1 MQKIKCALIGSGNIG
16 TDLIYKIQRSPVL
29 EPVWMVGIDPQS
41 EGLQRARDMG
51 LKTTAD
57 GVDGLLPHVAA
68 DGIQIAFDAT
78 SAYVHAE
85 NSRKLNELGVLMIDL
100 TPAAIGPLCVPP
112 VNLREHA
119 DGLAPGR
126 SQAGPTPSG
135 GSGPGAAGE
144 HGGLLTEMNVNM
156 ISCAGQ
162 ATIPIVNA
170 VSRVQPVAY
179 AEIVASLASKS
190 VGPGTRAN
198 LDEFTYTTSNAI
210 EKVGGAR
217 KGKALAI
224 INPAEPPMIMRNTIQ
239 CLCDDEP
246 DQARITESILAMIK
260 EVQKYVPGY
269 KLVNGPLFDGK
280 RIAVFMQVAGLGD
293 YLPTYA
299 GNLDIM
305 TAAACRT
312 AEMFAQEILSGA
324 ITLKPTTASV
334 A

>member
-1 MQKIKCALIGSGNIG
+1 MIQKKIKCALIGSGNIG

-29 EPVWMVGIDPQS
+29 EPVWMVGIDATS

-57 GVDGLLPHVAA
+57 GVDGLLPHVET

-119 DGLAPGR
+119 DR
-126 SQAGPTPSG
+126 V
-135 GSGPGAAGE
+135 
-144 HGGLLTEMNVNM
+144 EMNVNM

-170 VSRVQPVAY
+170 ISRIQSVGY
-179 AEIVASLASKS
+179 AEIVASLSSKS
-190 VGPGTRAN
+190 IGPGTRAN

-217 KGKALAI
+217 KGKALCI
-224 INPAEPPMIMRNTIQ
+224 INPAEPPIMMRNTIQ
-239 CLCDDEP
+239 CLCDEEP
-246 DQARITESILAMIK
+246 DQARITESILAMIT

-269 KLVNGPLFDGK
+269 TLVNGPLFDGK
-280 RIAVFMQVAGLGD
+280 RVAVYMQVAGLGD

-312 AEMFAQEILSGA
+312 AEMFAQEILDGT
-324 ITLKPTTASV
+324 ITLKPMAAV
-334 A
+334 AA